1 MTPHSYVRY
10 RPGAQYHSTPGS
22 TYATS
27 TKCKCGEAPHPW
39 QYHGWQRSQI
49 GPRRNNE
56 PCGCWRF
63 LPCRCCRME
72 HIRIPFPR
80 SMAGGTS
87 VRRERESGT
96 LCHWEC
102 TIVSYLVWAFGRP
115 SEDVGAGITIET
127 IGKATHDTL
136 LDKITCCICKGTSRL
151 SNAKHCVHL
160 YKTQIVQLTLLERY
174 CGEGTVEHTSLLVTE
189 VTLLHV
195 DFRAVNLGLGGDYG

>member
-1 MTPHSYVRY
+1 
-10 RPGAQYHSTPGS
+10 
-22 TYATS
+22 
-27 TKCKCGEAPHPW
+27 
-39 QYHGWQRSQI
+39 
-49 GPRRNNE
+49 
-56 PCGCWRF
+56 
-63 LPCRCCRME
+63 
-72 HIRIPFPR
+72 
-80 SMAGGTS
+80 
-87 VRRERESGT
+87 

-136 LDKITCCICKGTSRL
+136 LDKIT
-151 SNAKHCVHL
+151 
-160 YKTQIVQLTLLERY
+160 LLERY